1 MQNHDKIIINT
12 IYQDKLP
19 KAKYLK
25 NSERYPNITEY
36 LFTRFEYIDSLKE
49 SLDRIKYNKEIRP
62 ICKECGNKVK
72 YLGLNK
78 GHLLY
83 QSFCCSKCSNSN
95 KLKQQKTKE
104 TCLKRYGVDNPWKN
118 EVIKEKCN
126 KSKVLNCQLKYGVD
140 NVMQID
146 EVKQKSIETQ
156 HNTNKL
162 KYGVNSVFSIPEIH
176 KKCEKQYKE
185 TCLKKY
191 GVDNY
196 SKTDEF
202 IDKIKKTN
210 QKRYGVDFSWQ
221 YDGIKEKI
229 KYSYKETCLKKYGV
243 DNYSKTDEFIDKI
256 KKTNQERYGVDF
268 SWQAHFVREKIYG
281 AKLTNCT
288 FNTSIPEES
297 LYKILCV
304 KYGSSDI
311 IRQYKCE
318 RYPFNCDFYIKSL
331 DTFIELQGMWTHGP
345 HPYNPNSIKDQVK
358 LQRWQSK
365 ANNGSRFYKN
375 AIKVWTISDPNKRKI
390 AKENHLNYI
399 EVFDSNFEIL
409 YNLSIL

>member
-221 YDGIKEKI
+221 
-229 KYSYKETCLKKYGV
+229 V
-243 DNYSKTDEFIDKI
+243 
-256 KKTNQERYGVDF
+256 
-268 SWQAHFVREKIYG
+268 HFVREKIYG
-281 AKLTNCT
+281 TKLTNCT

-297 LYKILCV
+297 LYKILCA